1 MRITAGMSCRLQ
13 KGAFDRPRQVAM
25 ACAVIALCA
34 QAPFANAQPA
44 GPGNPQPAVPPGVP
58 VPPPITPIARPTLPG
73 EIPLYPQAAKAKT
86 EEQWENLGVGRIVRN
101 VVTPTLTPVLPDP
114 AKATGAAVIVAPGGA
129 WVYLGMDTEGFNVAH
144 RLADRGI
151 AAFVLKYRTAPTDRD
166 PTKFFQNAY
175 KSISVLMQDRI
186 AGTHN
191 AKFEGV
197 PQAIEDAGAAVRLVR
212 SRASE
217 WGADPKRVGF
227 LGFSAGAAT
236 GVDLA
241 LLPDAA
247 SRPDFVGSIYGTP
260 DVGPIPDYAPPL
272 FAATAMDDP
281 LFDVTKGGLLPSW
294 AQAKRPV
301 EAHIYERGGHGF
313 SSGTSG
319 KLWFDEFYAWLESR
333 GELARKR

>member
-34 QAPFANAQPA
+34 QAPFTNAQPA
-44 GPGNPQPAVPPGVP
+44 GPGNPQPAAPPGVP
-58 VPPPITPIARPTLPG
+58 VPPPITEIARPTLPG
-73 EIPLYPQAAKAKT
+73 EIPLYPAAAKAKT
-86 EEQWENLGVGRIVRN
+86 EEQWEDLPGARLVRN

-129 WVYLGMDTEGFNVAH
+129 WMVLSIDNEGFSVAR

-166 PTKFFQNAY
+166 PAKFIQYMSKTMAA
-175 KSISVLMQDRI
+175 LAQDRL
-186 AGTHN
+186 AGN
-191 AKFEGV
+191 YNLNYEGV
-197 PQAIEDAGAAVRLVR
+197 PQAIEDAGAAVRMVR
-212 SRASE
+212 SRASG
-217 WGADPKRVGF
+217 WGVDPKRVGF
-227 LGFSAGAAT
+227 VGFSAGAAT
-236 GVDLA
+236 GVRLA

-247 SRPDFVGSIYGTP
+247 SRPDFVGSIYGP
-260 DVGPIPDYAPPL
+260 ADVGPIPDYAPPL

-319 KLWFDEFYAWLESR
+319 KLWFDEFYAWLETR
-333 GELARKR
+333 GELAPTR